1 MVLAITTHM
10 REDVDSAGGAANPVA
25 TTEDSVEA
33 YETDDGIVLYDAG
46 NPLAWIESR
55 APVRLADAV

>member
-1 MVLAITTHM
+1 M
-10 REDVDSAGGAANPVA
+10 REDVAPTGASTNQIA
-25 TTEDSVEA
+25 TIEDGVEL

-55 APVRLADAV
+55 APVPLDDAA